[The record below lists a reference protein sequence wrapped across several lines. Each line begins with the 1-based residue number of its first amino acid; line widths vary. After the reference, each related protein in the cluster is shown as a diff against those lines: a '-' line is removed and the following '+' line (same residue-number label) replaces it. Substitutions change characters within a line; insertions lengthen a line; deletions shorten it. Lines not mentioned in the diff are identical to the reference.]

1 VALVAVVV
9 AIVATPLGI
18 LLDEYI
24 VDLTALMPVVPPVIS
39 NGLVP
44 LVMIMVG
51 VWGFHR
57 IMKSRYSANRNEAV
71 QMIFVLFLTIFI
83 ILTLTGI
90 WFRGSGMTLSW
101 PFV

>member
-1 VALVAVVV
+1 MARVAVVV

-24 VDLTALMPVVPPVIS
+24 LDLTAWMPGVPTVVS
-39 NGLVP
+39 NGIVP
-44 LVMIMVG
+44 LAIIMAG
-51 VWGFHR
+51 VCGFYR
-57 IMKSRYSANRNEAV
+57 IMKSRYSANKNEAV
-71 QMIFVLFLTIFI
+71 QMIFVLFLTVFI

-101 PFV
+101 PFF